1 MPLRKRLQ
9 RGRIVVPCYLILQNM
24 PKNSPNPN
32 QVGSAAVMAGAV
44 VVLLFVGV
52 FNSVFI
58 IEPGEVGIVIRL
70 GEAQPNPLDEGIH
83 FVIPFI
89 TKVERLNIRIQKAE
103 VRTEAASQDMQVVAA
118 AIVVNYR
125 VDRAQAVE
133 LFRRLGRHYLTTVIE
148 PAIQEAFKSDA
159 AKYVA
164 EELITKRAQVSTEF
178 QQSVGTRLEQFD
190 VGLVIAA
197 VNITSFEFS
206 AEFNQEIE
214 QKVMAEQ
221 RAGRAERELVRFEF
235 EAKQKVVTAEG
246 EAKAILEKAKAE
258 AESLGLK
265 QRYATM
271 ELIWLT
277 AVEKWD
283 GKLPTH
289 LFGASPVPVFETGK

>member
-1 MPLRKRLQ
+1 
-9 RGRIVVPCYLILQNM
+9 M
-24 PKNSPNPN
+24 PKNSPSPN
-32 QVGSAAVMAGAV
+32 QVSAMPIVAGAI
-44 VVLLFVGV
+44 VVLFLVGI
-52 FNSVFI
+52 FNSIFI

-70 GEAQPNPLDEGIH
+70 GEAQPNPLNEGIH

-103 VRTEAASQDMQVVAA
+103 VRTEAASQDMQVVTA
-118 AIVVNYR
+118 AIVVNYK

-133 LFRRLGRHYLTTVIE
+133 LFRTLGRHYLTTVIE
-148 PAIQEAFKSDA
+148 PSIQEAFKADA
-159 AKYVA
+159 AKYTA

-178 QQSVGTRLEQFD
+178 QQSVGNRLEQFD

-206 AEFNQEIE
+206 AEFNQTIE
-214 QKVMAEQ
+214 AKVMAEQ
-221 RAGRAERELVRFEF
+221 KAEQAKRELVRYEF
-235 EAKQKVVTAEG
+235 EAQQKVVTAEG

-258 AESLGLK
+258 AGALELK
-265 QRYATM
+265 KPLATM
-271 ELIWLT
+271 ELIWLS

-289 LFGASPVPVFETGK
+289 LFGAPPVPVFEAGKQ